1 MDPDNNNKR
10 EQLELRTDKR
20 AERGFDLTT
29 LVLACLLGAIIFTAV
44 AYGVLRTPQAAVTM
58 IPSPRAVYG
67 TIPTT
72 AQGSDS
78 AEQHASGK
86 RKSF

>member
-1 MDPDNNNKR
+1 MDPDNKR
-10 EQLELRTDKR
+10 EQFELHTDKR
-20 AERGFDLTT
+20 ADRGFDLTT
-29 LVLACLLGAIIFTAV
+29 LVLACLLGAIILTAV

-67 TIPTT
+67 TMPTT
-72 AQGSDS
+72 AQGADS
-78 AEQHASGK
+78 AEQHVSGK